1 MTATGLDFS
10 LLNLAAHEMRVPLT
24 VFRGYLSMLRDGS
37 LDDAAREDAIHMM
50 ETKAE
55 ELEGL
60 AEILVTAA
68 RLESRDMVRQPVVF
82 DVGEAVAA
90 ATQRVEPRARLERA
104 SVLVFA
110 TEAPARVH
118 ADRCQVTRILT
129 NLVNNAITYSS
140 PPAEVAVEI
149 RPCGPVEV
157 AVHDQGLGIAVEQQ
171 ARIFER
177 FSRFVGG
184 GANRAS
190 GLGLGLA
197 ISRDLAELNG
207 GELFLE
213 RSAPGEGSVF
223 VLRLPVVESW
233 GRDT

>member
-1 MTATGLDFS
+1 MTATNLDFS
-10 LLNLAAHEMRVPLT
+10 LLNLAAHEMRAPLT
-24 VFRGYLSMLRDGS
+24 VLRGYLSMLRDGS
-37 LDDAAREDAIHMM
+37 LDDAAREDAIRMM

-55 ELEGL
+55 ELGGL
-60 AEILVTAA
+60 ADVLVTAA
-68 RLESRDMVRQPVVF
+68 RLESQDLVRQPVVF

-90 ATQRVEPRARLERA
+90 AARRAEPRARLERA
-104 SVLVFA
+104 SVHVFA
-110 TEAPARVH
+110 TGAPARVH

-149 RPCGPVEV
+149 RPSGPVEV
-157 AVHDQGLGIAVEQQ
+157 AVHDRGLGIAVEQQ

-177 FSRFVGG
+177 FSRFADGG
-184 GANRAS
+184 VHRTS

-207 GELFLE
+207 GELLLE

-223 VLRLPVVESW
+223 VLRLPVVEST
-233 GRDT
+233 GREP